1 MPPSWLLFACRIA
14 NVTTRNNVKEMTE
27 ARTNGF
33 NEEGF
38 HLRSDRESPLFLV
51 SAFAVLSV
59 DKKWDF

>member
-1 MPPSWLLFACRIA
+1 
-14 NVTTRNNVKEMTE
+14 MTE